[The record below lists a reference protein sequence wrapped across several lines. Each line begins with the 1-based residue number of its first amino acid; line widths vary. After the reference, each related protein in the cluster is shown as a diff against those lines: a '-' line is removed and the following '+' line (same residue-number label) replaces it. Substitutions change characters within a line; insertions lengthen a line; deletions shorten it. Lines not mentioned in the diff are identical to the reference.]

1 MINQGVN
8 KMENGNGEVYIEK
21 IGKLLQD
28 TDNISFEIRRLE
40 DDNRKA
46 TMDNMSKIR
55 DWQKK
60 LKSTID
66 IIREELLNSKKDKI
80 MTYCGWVHFRD
91 LPDMLVLIKGTL
103 EEIEEKYPETANSYI
118 KTTKTLKKS
127 TIKKALED
135 GVIEL
140 TGATTK
146 PQDKKFE
153 YKYTGIK

>member
-1 MINQGVN
+1 
-8 KMENGNGEVYIEK
+8 MENGEVYIES
-21 IGKLLQD
+21 IGKLLQE

-46 TMDNMSKIR
+46 TMDNTSKIR

-60 LKSTID
+60 LKETID
-66 IIREELLNSKKDKI
+66 MIQEALTNSKKEKI

-91 LPDMLVLIKGTL
+91 LPDMLILAKGSL
-103 EEIEEKYPETANSYI
+103 EEIEEKYPETANNYI

-135 GVIEL
+135 GMIEL
-140 TGATTK
+140 AGATTK

>member
-1 MINQGVN
+1 
-8 KMENGNGEVYIEK
+8 MENGEVYVEK

-46 TMDNMSKIR
+46 TMDNISKIR

-60 LKSTID
+60 LRVTID
-66 IIREELLNSKKDKI
+66 VIRTELVNSKKEKI
-80 MTYCGWVHFRD
+80 MTDCGWVHFRD
-91 LPDMLVLIKGTL
+91 LPDMLVLAKGVL
-103 EEIEEKYPETANSYI
+103 EQIEEKYPEIANDYI

-140 TGATTK
+140 DGASTV

-153 YKYTGIK
+153 FKFTGGK

>member
-1 MINQGVN
+1 MD
-8 KMENGNGEVYIEK
+8 NGEIYTES
-21 IGKLLQD
+21 IGKLLQE

-46 TMDNMSKIR
+46 TVDNMSKIR

-60 LKSTID
+60 LKETID
-66 IIREELLNSKKDKI
+66 EIQEALVNSKKDKV

-91 LPDMLVLIKGTL
+91 LPDMLVLAKGSL
-103 EEIEEKYPETANSYI
+103 EEIEEKYPETATNYI

-127 TIKKALED
+127 TIKKAIED
-135 GVIEL
+135 GVIAL
-140 TGATTK
+140 DGATTK
-146 PQDKKFE
+146 SQDKKFE

>member
-1 MINQGVN
+1 
-8 KMENGNGEVYIEK
+8 MENDNREIYIES
-21 IGKLLQD
+21 IGKLLQE

-46 TMDNMSKIR
+46 IMDNMSQIR

-60 LKSTID
+60 LKETID
-66 IIREELLNSKKDKI
+66 MIREALVNSKKDKI

-91 LPDMLVLIKGTL
+91 LPDMLILTENTL

-127 TIKKALED
+127 TIKKAIED

-140 TGATTK
+140 AGATTK